1 MTMNQTNFS
10 IEWFCD
16 NFHLDNQE
24 EFTSTINYGDEV
36 VFKYIDLDKLDLASC
51 NDLYGVKV
59 QDIFKFNIALII
71 AKALEYFP
79 QLSSAMHF
87 DMPNY
92 NELSIKQCEHALT
105 HNVYVRFGY
114 NNSYYDCGYDII
126 ETKLFDDEGNSI
138 YGEQEQYKLL
148 SSQHNLDDHKPYDLE
163 CGVYKS
169 YVESCVYDLLIA
181 LSCATNDECE
191 LAKIIFMDEVKNEQN
206 FKQQIQLFNKMILAY
221 KTERF
226 DFDDFYDYVMPTNPK
241 TGDDMT
247 KKQFIKYI
255 EKEVIKSQLKFVDIK
270 YIGINDFED
279 LIMEINLDVSPSIKS
294 YRKIYTKAFRIIIKS
309 LKIINGLVKKI
320 NKTKKY
326 TPQYIRSLIANDL
339 KNLKVYEE
347 NFQSD
352 NLTK

>member
-1 MTMNQTNFS
+1 MNQTNFS

-24 EFTSTINYGDEV
+24 EYTNTINYGDEV
-36 VFKYIDLDKLDLASC
+36 VFKYIDLDKLDLANC
-51 NDLYGVKV
+51 NYIYGVKV

-126 ETKLFDDEGNSI
+126 ESKSFDDEGNSI
-138 YGEQEQYKLL
+138 YGEQEQRKFRD
-148 SSQHNLDDHKPYDLE
+148 SVINLDYYKQFDVE
-163 CGVYKS
+163 CGKYKS
-169 YVESCVYDLLIA
+169 YIESCTYELLII
-181 LSCATNDECE
+181 LSCVSDDKRKLAT
-191 LAKIIFMDEVKNEQN
+191 IIFANIVKNEKD
-206 FKQQIQLFNKMILAY
+206 FRQQIQLFKKII
-221 KTERF
+221 KERQEKKIN
-226 DFDDFYDYVMPTNPK
+226 FDDFYDYVMPTNPD

-255 EKEVIKSQLKFVDIK
+255 EKNVIKSQIEFIDAK
-270 YIGINDFED
+270 YISIRTFNCIVMRISTNVSPCIENYKTIFPVAFEMVDDASD
-279 LIMEINLDVSPSIKS
+279 LIIK
-294 YRKIYTKAFRIIIKS
+294 
-309 LKIINGLVKKI
+309 LVKQI
-320 NKTKKY
+320 NVTKKY
-326 TPQYIRSLIANDL
+326 MPQYINDL
-339 KNLKVYEE
+339 FLNDFKNLKVYEE
-347 NFQSD
+347 NFKL
-352 NLTK
+352 NCLAK